1 MISAAEG
8 VIPRGF
14 RPPPAAVGTLRPPGA
29 LRPLGSAPCT
39 RRAAPGE
46 WGRGAGR
53 RTQPSRIAGALLE
66 KRQMMAGSFLFFL
79 FFFSFSFFI
88 IHICMSKRNLRC
100 PPLCPARCAAHAVP
114 AARAPPAPSLP
125 SCVQS
130 LPMPTNGRGLL
141 THY

>member
-66 KRQMMAGSFLFFL
+66 KRQMLAGSFLLL
-79 FFFSFSFFI
+79 FFFFI
-88 IHICMSKRNLRC
+88 FYYTYMH
-100 PPLCPARCAAHAVP
+100 V
-114 AARAPPAPSLP
+114 
-125 SCVQS
+125 
-130 LPMPTNGRGLL
+130 
-141 THY
+141 